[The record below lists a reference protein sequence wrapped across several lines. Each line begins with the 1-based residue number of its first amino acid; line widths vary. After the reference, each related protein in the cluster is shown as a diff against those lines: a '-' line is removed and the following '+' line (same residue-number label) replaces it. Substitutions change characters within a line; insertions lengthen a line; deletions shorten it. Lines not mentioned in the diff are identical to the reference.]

1 MDKSIQSKWEK
12 FLATLPVVVYK
23 KGEVILFQ
31 SETPRSAFVVKKG
44 IVKTYNLDINGDEQ
58 IVFFNTALDMFPQVW
73 IMGKAT
79 TSLYYYEA
87 LTPTELYSL
96 PREAYADFIKDDK
109 KLLMSEL
116 ERQANKDASKTIRLN
131 ALLYSKASDKVLNTL
146 NYLIQNYGISLN
158 NNLIKINLTLT
169 HQDFANLTGLRRETV
184 AVEMNR
190 LKKDG
195 VIFYRRRAL
204 YHVNIAM
211 LNKQL
216 SDKFIAEARLR
227 P

>member
-1 MDKSIQSKWEK
+1 MDKSVKAKWDK
-12 FLATLPVVVYK
+12 FLATLPVAAYK

-44 IVKTYNLDINGDEQ
+44 IVKTYNLDMNGDEQ
-58 IVFFNTALDMFPQVW
+58 LVFFSTAFDMFPQVW
-73 IMGKAT
+73 VMGKASA
-79 TSLYYYEA
+79 SLYYYEA
-87 LTPTELYSL
+87 ITPTELYRL
-96 PREAYADFIKDDK
+96 PREAYIDFIKGDK
-109 KLLMSEL
+109 KLLMYEL
-116 ERQANKDASKTIRLN
+116 ERQANKDASKTIHLN

-146 NYLIQNYGISLN
+146 NYLIQNHGIRIN

-169 HQDFANLTGLRRETV
+169 HQDFANLTGLRRETI

-195 VIFYRRRAL
+195 VIFYRRRTL
-204 YHVNIAM
+204 YHVNVAM
-211 LNKQL
+211 LNKFMNDRFIIDAKL
-216 SDKFIAEARLR
+216 S